1 MGATPLRE
9 PLTFYIDGKWVEP
22 ADTGHLHDVID
33 PATEQPSRRVAW
45 GRQADVDR
53 AVAAA
58 AAAFDSFSQ
67 TSRHERAGLL
77 RQIIAIFERR
87 LPEIAQA
94 VSADMGAP
102 MWLASEAHA
111 PAGLGHFVE
120 ALRLL
125 DAYEFEY
132 AMGTTRI
139 VREPIG
145 VCGLITPWN
154 WPVSQMACKVAFA
167 LAAGCTMVLKPSEL
181 APLSAMLMADLLDKA
196 GVPHGVF
203 NLVHGDGAETGA
215 ALARHPAVDML
226 SFTGSNRAG
235 VLVSQAASATVKRVA
250 MELGGNSA
258 NIVMDDAGL
267 EQAVAA
273 GVFQCMINSGQ
284 NCNAPARML
293 VPRAWHAQAAALAA
307 AAVARLQVAAPEHRD
322 RGTIGPLANR
332 AQFDKVQRSIQQ
344 GMDEGARLV
353 AGGLGRPEGF
363 QCGYYVKPTVFAGV
377 TADMAFAREEIF
389 GPVLSILPYEN
400 EDHAIAMAN
409 DTVYGLCGYV
419 QSGSIDRARKV
430 ARRLRVGN
438 VHLNG
443 AGGDLRAPFGGYKQ
457 SGNGREWGAFGLE
470 EFLEVKAVLGWK
482 QA

>member
-1 MGATPLRE
+1 MELRE
-9 PLTFYIDGKWVEP
+9 PRTFYINGRWVDP
-22 ADTGHLHDVID
+22 ADSHRLHEVID
-33 PATEQPSRRVAW
+33 PVTEQPSRRVAW
-45 GRQADVDR
+45 GCQADVDH

-58 AAAFDSFSQ
+58 AAAFEHFSR
-67 TSRHERAGLL
+67 TSRHERAALL
-77 RQIIAIFERR
+77 RQVIAIFERR

-94 VSADMGAP
+94 ISADMGAP
-102 MWLASEAHA
+102 AWLANEAQA

-139 VREPIG
+139 VREPVG

-154 WPVSQMACKVAFA
+154 WPISQMACKVAFA

-181 APLSAMLMADLLDKA
+181 APLSAVLMADLLDKA

-215 ALARHPAVDML
+215 ALARHPAIDML

-235 VLVSQAASATVKRVA
+235 VLVSQAAAATVKRVA

-258 NIVMDDAGL
+258 NIVLDDADL
-267 EQAVAA
+267 KQAVAA
-273 GVFQCMINSGQ
+273 GVMQCMINSGQ

-293 VPRAWHAQAAALAA
+293 VPRQWHAQAAALAA
-307 AAVARLQVAAPEHRD
+307 TAVAHLHVAAPDSRD
-322 RGTIGPLANR
+322 RGSIGPLASR
-332 AQFDKVQRSIQQ
+332 AQFDKVQRLVQQ
-344 GMDEGARLV
+344 GIDEGAQLV
-353 AGGLGRPEGF
+353 AGGLGRPQGF
-363 QCGYYVKPTVFAGV
+363 VRGYYVRPTVFANV
-377 TADMAFAREEIF
+377 SAQMAFAREEIF
-389 GPVLSILPYEN
+389 GPVLSIMPYDD
-400 EDHAIAMAN
+400 EDHAVAIAN
-409 DTVYGLCGYV
+409 DTIYGLCGYV
-419 QSGSIDRARKV
+419 QSGSVERARNV

-482 QA
+482 RA